1 MKLRDNL
8 KAKTNVVVTQ
18 VTFVFVRII
27 KEIKKMMM
35 TGDYAIIYGSRT
47 QAVEDVLQSR
57 RKRKRG
63 RKGTQWRGDTFTF
76 QSCFSEN
83 MKTR

>member
-18 VTFVFVRII
+18 VTFVFVRI
-27 KEIKKMMM
+27 KMMM
-35 TGDYAIIYGSRT
+35 TGDYGFRT
-47 QAVEDVLQSR
+47 QAAEDVLQSR
-57 RKRKRG
+57 RKRKRR

-76 QSCFSEN
+76 QSCF
-83 MKTR
+83 